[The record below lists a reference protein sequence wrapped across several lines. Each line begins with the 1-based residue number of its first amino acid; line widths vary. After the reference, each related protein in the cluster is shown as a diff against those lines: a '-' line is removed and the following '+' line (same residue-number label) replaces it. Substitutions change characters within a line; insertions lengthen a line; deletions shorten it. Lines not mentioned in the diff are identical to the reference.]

1 MDRSKPT
8 PRFRKINMPAGSF
21 GIGLQLT
28 LQLRRID
35 DAVGDG
41 GIEVYWLLKDASEV
55 GYPWN

>member
-1 MDRSKPT
+1 
-8 PRFRKINMPAGSF
+8 MPAGSF